1 MKLLFLLATLL
12 PLGAET
18 LSQGERDRAM
28 SHLQATRKLYVD
40 ATSGLSEAQWKF
52 KYAPDRWSVA
62 ECAEHLAESEDFLRG
77 LLVSTLKKSPVNDAK
92 REAARPNREK
102 MDQMVPV
109 MLADRSRKAQAPE
122 PLKPTG
128 KLGSQE
134 QVINAFRERRDATLT
149 FIEQTP
155 EDLRGR
161 TFSLGG
167 TNEIDLYQ
175 MAFMISGHTERHVKQ
190 MREVLADPNFPK
202 Q

>member
-1 MKLLFLLATLL
+1 MKLLYLFATLL

-52 KYAPDRWSVA
+52 KSAPDRWSVA

-109 MLADRSRKAQAPE
+109 MLADRSKKAQAPE

-134 QVINAFRERRDATLT
+134 QVIKAFRERRDATLT
-149 FIEQTP
+149 FIEQTS

-167 TNEIDLYQ
+167 NEIDLYQ

>member
-1 MKLLFLLATLL
+1 MKLLFLFATLL

-28 SHLQATRKLYVD
+28 SHLQATRKLYLD

-52 KYAPDRWSVA
+52 KSAPDRWSVA
-62 ECAEHLAESEDFLRG
+62 ECAEHLAESEEFLRG
-77 LLVSTLKKSPVNDAK
+77 LILSTLKNSLVNDAK
-92 REAARPNREK
+92 REAARPNRDK
-102 MDQMVPV
+102 MDPMVAV
-109 MLADRSRKAQAPE
+109 MVADRSKKAQAPE

-128 KLGSQE
+128 KFSTQA
-134 QVINAFRERRDATLT
+134 QVVNAFRDRRDSTIA
-149 FIEQTP
+149 FVEQTA

-161 TFSLGG
+161 TFSLAG
-167 TNEIDLYQ
+167 NEIDLYQ

-202 Q
+202 R

>member
-1 MKLLFLLATLL
+1 MKLLFLFAALL
-12 PLGAET
+12 PLSAET

-40 ATSGLSEAQWKF
+40 ATSGLSEVQWKF
-52 KYAPDRWSVA
+52 KSAPDRWSVA
-62 ECAEHLAESEDFLRG
+62 ECAEHLAESEDFLRN
-77 LLVSTLKKSPVNDAK
+77 LLVSTIKKSPVNDTK
-92 REAARPNREK
+92 REAARPSRDK

-109 MLADRSRKAQAPE
+109 MLADRTKKAQAPE

-134 QVINAFRERRDATLT
+134 QVVKAFRDRRDATIT
-149 FIEQTP
+149 FVEQTT

-167 TNEIDLYQ
+167 NEIDLYQ

-190 MREVLADPNFPK
+190 MREVLANPNFPK

>member
-1 MKLLFLLATLL
+1 MKFLFLFATLL

-40 ATSGLSEAQWKF
+40 ATAGLSEAQWKL
-52 KYAPDRWSVA
+52 KSAPDRWSVA
-62 ECAEHLAESEDFLRG
+62 ECAEHLAESEDFLRA
-77 LLVSTLKKSPVNDAK
+77 LLLSTVKNSPVNDSK
-92 REAARPNREK
+92 REAARPNRDK
-102 MDQMVPV
+102 LDQMVPAMV
-109 MLADRSRKAQAPE
+109 ADRSKKAQAPE

-128 KLGSQE
+128 KFGSQE
-134 QVINAFRERRDATLT
+134 QVVKAFRERRDTTIA
-149 FIEQTP
+149 FVEQTT

-167 TNEIDLYQ
+167 NEIDLYQ

-190 MREVLADPNFPK
+190 MREVMADAAFPRN
-202 Q
+202 

>member
-1 MKLLFLLATLL
+1 MKLLFLFATLL

-28 SHLQATRKLYVD
+28 SHLQASRKLYID
-40 ATSGLSEAQWKF
+40 ATAGLSEAQWKF
-52 KYAPDRWSVA
+52 KSAPDRWSVA
-62 ECAEHLAESEDFLRG
+62 ECAEHLAESEEFLRG
-77 LLVSTLKKSPVNDAK
+77 LLLSTLKNSPVNDIK
-92 REAARPNREK
+92 REAARPSRDK

-109 MLADRSRKAQAPE
+109 LVADRSKKAQAPE

-128 KLGSQE
+128 KFGSQE
-134 QVINAFRERRDATLT
+134 QVVKAFRDRRDATIA
-149 FIEQTP
+149 FVEQTN

-167 TNEIDLYQ
+167 NEIDLYQ

-202 Q
+202 R